1 MNPSGTAVPH
11 AARPTLYRNGSIYS
25 AADPF
30 ATAMLVDGGTVAWV
44 GTEYAASSIAD
55 DKMTIVDLDGALVT
69 PGFVDSHV
77 HVTETGMALS
87 SLDLSGIRSMAE
99 LLTVVEQTAR
109 GTAGMVLG
117 FGWDESSWP
126 ERRYPTAAE
135 LDAASGGGS
144 VYLARVD
151 LHAAVVSGTL
161 AASLRLQEVEGW
173 DNGFVVGQ
181 AHELVRQASRQ
192 LTQQQRCGLQEV
204 ALAHA
209 ASRGVVAVAEMAAPH
224 LVPVEDLRLLLGLD
238 GTPPE
243 RHRPQ
248 VLPYWGQVVGSAEQA
263 RTAAEPFEG
272 RLLGLAGDLNVDGS
286 IGSHTAALRVGYLD
300 AAEERGTLFL
310 DAERVGAHV
319 CAATQVGLQ
328 AGFHVI
334 GDRGLDTVI
343 SGFRLAEAELGP
355 ERLRAAGHRLEHAEL
370 IDDDGVA
377 ALLFYGMTVSMQP
390 GFDAAWGRPGGMYD
404 QRLGERAGTMNRIGT
419 LVSSGVPVALG
430 SDSPVVPIDPWAAVK
445 ACIQHNSAPERI
457 SARAA
462 FIAHTRGGW
471 RAARS
476 ADPMLGQLAPGTPAS
491 FAVWEVEQ
499 LMVQTP
505 DDRVQS
511 WSTDP
516 RAGTPLLPA
525 LDTSTLPR
533 CLRTVHQ
540 GHELYDD
547 GSL

>member
-1 MNPSGTAVPH
+1 MPH

-44 GTEYAASSIAD
+44 GTEHAASSIAD

-77 HVTETGMALS
+77 HVTETGIALS
-87 SLDLSGIRSMAE
+87 SLDLSGIRSMSE

-161 AASLRLQEVEGW
+161 AASLRLQDVDGW

-181 AHELVRQASRQ
+181 AHELVRQASRR

-238 GTPPE
+238 GTPSE

-248 VLPYWGQVVGSAEQA
+248 ILPYWGQVVGSLEQA

-286 IGSHTAALRVGYLD
+286 IGSHTAALRSGYLD
-300 AAEERGTLFL
+300 AANERGTLFL
-310 DAERVGAHV
+310 DAERVAAHV
-319 CAATQVGLQ
+319 SAATQVGLQ

-445 ACIQHNSAPERI
+445 ACIQHNSAAERI

-462 FIAHTRGGW
+462 FISHTRGGW

-476 ADPMLGQLAPGTPAS
+476 ADPMLGQLASGTAAS

>member
-1 MNPSGTAVPH
+1 MPH
-11 AARPTLYRNGSIYS
+11 GARPTLYRNGSIYS

-44 GTEYAASSIAD
+44 GTEHAASSIAD

-77 HVTETGMALS
+77 HVTETGIALS

-135 LDAASGGGS
+135 LDVASGGGS

-161 AASLRLQEVEGW
+161 AASLRLQDVEGW

-181 AHELVRQASRQ
+181 AHELARQASRR
-192 LTQQQRCGLQEV
+192 LTQQQRCGLQAV

-248 VLPYWGQVVGSAEQA
+248 VLPYWGQVVGSPEQA

-310 DAERVGAHV
+310 DAERVAAHV

-471 RAARS
+471 RAAKS